1 MQRRTFLK
9 LITATGVLGVST
21 GAIWKTIPQST
32 NSLSLANTVQWLQ
45 AIEPE
50 KLVSNTSWSIAST
63 LIHMAQSIEC
73 SMTGYPEHKPQ
84 LFKDTL
90 GTLAFSAFEAK
101 GAMTHNLEEPIPG
114 INTKKSVNNN
124 VESKQKR
131 DTKNNKSPVQAA
143 KQRLIDALLMFD
155 SYQQPLSE
163 HFAYGVLNKQQ
174 YTAAHLMHIYNH
186 FSAITIKP

>member
-9 LITATGVLGVST
+9 IITATGVLGASA
-21 GAIWKTIPQST
+21 GAIWTTIPQST

-50 KLVSNTSWSIAST
+50 KLVSNTSWSIANT

-114 INTKKSVNNN
+114 IHTKKSVNNN
-124 VESKQKR
+124 AS
-131 DTKNNKSPVQAA
+131 SLQAA
-143 KQRLIDALLMFD
+143 KQRLINALLAFD
-155 SYQQPLSE
+155 NYHKPLAE

-186 FSAITIKP
+186 FSAMTIKP